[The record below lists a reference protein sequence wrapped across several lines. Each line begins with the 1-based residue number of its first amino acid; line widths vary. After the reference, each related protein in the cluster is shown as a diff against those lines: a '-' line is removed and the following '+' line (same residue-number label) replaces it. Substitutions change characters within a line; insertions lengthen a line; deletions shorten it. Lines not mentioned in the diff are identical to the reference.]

1 MMKRKITVG
10 LIGFLVLLLGVW
22 AFIPAPKAIEVGTV
36 SQGRFERTVQE
47 DGKSR
52 VRDRYLISAPI
63 MGRMGRT
70 PLNQGDV
77 VSTGDTLATLWPATP
92 ALLDERTRAEQL
104 AHIAAM
110 QASWEKMQANT
121 ERANAALEQASA
133 QRGRSEALTKN
144 GFLSPN
150 QNEVDLLN
158 VRLREKEL
166 NSAQHE
172 EAAALHALAQSR
184 VALRQFYQSL
194 ETGKKQAFDIKA
206 PVGGRVL
213 KIYQQSEGLVAAG
226 APLIELG
233 DPEQLEVVVDLL
245 TEEAAQIKPGTP
257 VQLSQWGGP
266 VALKGQVRL
275 IEPAGFTKVS
285 ALGVEEQRVN
295 AVIDITSPLSDW
307 RALGDGFKVD
317 VRVLVEVV
325 ENALMVPVS
334 AIFPMGS
341 RSGIF
346 ILDHGRARLQEIAVK
361 ARNGV
366 EAWVKTDL
374 SVGTQVIIYPDTKL
388 KDQDRVKPR

>member
-1 MMKRKITVG
+1 MMKRKITMG
-10 LIGFLVLLLGVW
+10 LIGVLVLLLGVW
-22 AFIPAPKAIEVGTV
+22 AFIPAPKAIEVGAI
-36 SQGRFERTVQE
+36 SQGRFERAVQE
-47 DGKSR
+47 DGKTR

-70 PLNQGDV
+70 SLNQGDA
-77 VSTGDTLATLWPATP
+77 VSRDDTLVTLWPATP
-92 ALLDERTRAEQL
+92 ALLDERKRAEQV
-104 AHIAAM
+104 AHIGAM
-110 QASWEKMQANT
+110 QASWEKAQANT
-121 ERANAALEQASA
+121 ERASAALEQASA
-133 QRGRSEALTKN
+133 QRRRSEALALS
-144 GFLSPN
+144 GFVSPN

-172 EAAALHALAQSR
+172 EAAAGYALAQSR
-184 VALRQFYQSL
+184 AALRRFYQAL

-226 APLIELG
+226 APLVELG

-245 TEEAAQIKPGTP
+245 TEDAAQIKPGTP
-257 VQLSQWGGP
+257 VQLNQWGGA
-266 VALKGQVRL
+266 VVLKGQVRL
-275 IEPAGFTKVS
+275 IEPAAFTKVS

-325 ENALMVPVS
+325 ENARLVPVS

-346 ILDHGRARLQEIAVK
+346 VLDHGRARLQEITVK
-361 ARNGV
+361 ARNGI
-366 EAWVKTDL
+366 EAWVKPDL
-374 SVGTQVIIYPDTKL
+374 TVGTQVIIYPDTKL
-388 KDQDRVKPR
+388 KDKDRVKPR

>member
-1 MMKRKITVG
+1 MMKRKITLA
-10 LIGFLVLLLGVW
+10 LIGFLVLVFGVW
-22 AFIPAPKAIEVGTV
+22 VFIPAPKAIEVGAV
-36 SQGRFERTVQE
+36 SQGRFERAVQE
-47 DGKSR
+47 DGKTR

-70 PLNQGDV
+70 SLNQGDV
-77 VSTGDTLATLWPATP
+77 VSIGDTLVTLWPATP
-92 ALLDERTRAEQL
+92 ALLDERTRAEQV
-104 AHIAAM
+104 AHIAEM
-110 QASWEKMQANT
+110 QASWEKTQANA
-121 ERANAALEQASA
+121 ERASAALEQANA

-172 EAAALHALAQSR
+172 ESAARYALAQSR

-194 ETGKKQAFDIKA
+194 ETGRKQAFDIKA

-233 DPEQLEVVVDLL
+233 DSEQLEVVVDLL
-245 TEEAAQIKPGTP
+245 TEDATQIKPGTP

-266 VALKGQVRL
+266 VVLKGQVRL
-275 IEPAGFTKVS
+275 IEPAAFTKVS

-295 AVIDITSPLSDW
+295 VVIDITSPLSEW

-317 VRVLVEVV
+317 VRVLVEAV
-325 ENALMVPVS
+325 ENAMLVPVS
-334 AIFPMGS
+334 AIFPMGA

-346 ILDHGRARLQEIAVK
+346 ILDNGRARLHEIAVN

-374 SVGTQVIIYPDTKL
+374 TVGTQVIIYPDTKL

>member
-1 MMKRKITVG
+1 MMKRKITLA
-10 LIGFLVLLLGVW
+10 LIGFLVLVFGVW
-22 AFIPAPKAIEVGTV
+22 VFIPAPKAIEVGAV
-36 SQGRFERTVQE
+36 SQGRFERAVQE
-47 DGKSR
+47 DGKTR

-77 VSTGDTLATLWPATP
+77 VSIGDTLVTLWPATP
-92 ALLDERTRAEQL
+92 ALLDERTRAEQE

-110 QASWEKMQANT
+110 QASWEKAQANT
-121 ERANAALEQASA
+121 ERASAALEQASA

-172 EAAALHALAQSR
+172 ESAARYALAQSR

-245 TEEAAQIKPGTP
+245 TEDAAQIKPGTP

-266 VALKGQVRL
+266 VVLKGQVRL
-275 IEPAGFTKVS
+275 IEPAAFTKVS

-307 RALGDGFKVD
+307 RTLGDGFKVE

-325 ENALMVPVS
+325 ENVMKVPVS

-346 ILDHGRARLQEIAVK
+346 VLDHGRARLQEIAVK

-374 SVGTQVIIYPDTKL
+374 AVGTQVIIYPDTKL
-388 KDQDRVKPR
+388 KDKDRVKPR

>member
-1 MMKRKITVG
+1 
-10 LIGFLVLLLGVW
+10 
-22 AFIPAPKAIEVGTV
+22 
-36 SQGRFERTVQE
+36 
-47 DGKSR
+47 
-52 VRDRYLISAPI
+52 

-70 PLNQGDV
+70 SLNQGDV
-77 VSTGDTLATLWPATP
+77 VSIGDTLVTLWPATP
-92 ALLDERTRAEQL
+92 ALLDERTRAEQV
-104 AHIAAM
+104 AHIAEM
-110 QASWEKMQANT
+110 QASWEKTQANA
-121 ERANAALEQASA
+121 ERASAALEQANA

-172 EAAALHALAQSR
+172 ESAARYALAQSR

-194 ETGKKQAFDIKA
+194 ETGRKQAFDIKA

-213 KIYQQSEGLVAAG
+213 KIYQQSEGLVTAG

-233 DPEQLEVVVDLL
+233 DSEQLEVVVDLL
-245 TEEAAQIKPGTP
+245 TEDATQIKPGTP

-266 VALKGQVRL
+266 VVLKGQVRL
-275 IEPAGFTKVS
+275 IEPAAFTKVS

-295 AVIDITSPLSDW
+295 VVIDITSPLSEW

-317 VRVLVEVV
+317 VRVLVEAV
-325 ENALMVPVS
+325 ENAMLVPVS
-334 AIFPMGS
+334 AIFPMGA

-346 ILDHGRARLQEIAVK
+346 ILDNGRARLHEIAVN

-374 SVGTQVIIYPDTKL
+374 TVGTQVIIYPDTKL
-388 KDQDRVKPR
+388 KDKDRVKPR

>member
-1 MMKRKITVG
+1 MMKRKITLA
-10 LIGFLVLLLGVW
+10 LIGFLVLVFGVW
-22 AFIPAPKAIEVGTV
+22 VFIPAPKAIEIGTV
-36 SQGRFERTVQE
+36 SQGRFERSVQE
-47 DGKSR
+47 DGKTR

-70 PLNQGDV
+70 SLNQGDV
-77 VSTGDTLATLWPATP
+77 VSPGDTLVTLWPATP
-92 ALLDERTRAEQL
+92 ALLDERTRTEQV
-104 AHIAAM
+104 AHIAVM
-110 QASWEKMQANT
+110 QASWEKAQANT
-121 ERANAALEQASA
+121 ERANAALAQASA
-133 QRGRSEALTKN
+133 QRQRSEVLALS
-144 GFLSPN
+144 GFVSPN

-172 EAAALHALAQSR
+172 EAAARYALAQSR
-184 VALRQFYQSL
+184 VALRQFYPPL

-233 DPEQLEVVVDLL
+233 DPEQLEVVADLL
-245 TEEAAQIKPGTP
+245 TEDAAQIKPGTP
-257 VQLSQWGGP
+257 VELSQWGGP
-266 VALKGQVRL
+266 AVLKGQVRL
-275 IEPAGFTKVS
+275 IEPAAFTKVS

-307 RALGDGFKVD
+307 RTLGDGFKVE

-325 ENALMVPVS
+325 ENVMKVPVS

-346 ILDHGRARLQEIAVK
+346 VLDHGRARLQEIAVK

-374 SVGTQVIIYPDTKL
+374 AVGTQVIIYPDTKL
-388 KDQDRVKPR
+388 KDKDRVKPR